1 MTANTTENT
10 NGRGVSAAQYRTI
23 DIDREEYRRLNNLTG
38 RGRSIPRG
46 SYGGGD
52 SYSVTISVASG
63 AVIDLFHWF
72 DPSF

>member
-1 MTANTTENT
+1 MENTIENTT
-10 NGRGVSAAQYRTI
+10 GAGAIAAQYRTI
-23 DIDREEYRRLNNLTG
+23 DIDREEYRRLNALSG

-52 SYSVTISVASG
+52 SYSVTISLASG

>member
-1 MTANTTENT
+1 MEHTTHTPTGTGETA
-10 NGRGVSAAQYRTI
+10 VQYRTNN
-23 DIDREEYRRLNNLTG
+23 IDREEYRRLNALSG

-63 AVIDLFHWF
+63 EVISLFHWF
-72 DPSF
+72 DPTF